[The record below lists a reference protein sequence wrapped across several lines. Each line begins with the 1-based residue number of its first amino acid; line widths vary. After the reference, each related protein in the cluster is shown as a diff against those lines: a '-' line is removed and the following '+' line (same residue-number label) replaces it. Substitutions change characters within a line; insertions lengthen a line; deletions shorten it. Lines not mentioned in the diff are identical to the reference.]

1 MRDFQLNGR
10 STVFAAN
17 GMCATSTPL
26 AAKVALQL
34 LESGGNAVDA
44 AIGAAVLLGFCEPQS
59 TGIGGDC
66 FVLIQPPNEKKVVAL
81 NGSGRS
87 PIGLDSEEL
96 RNEGFKEMP
105 LYGVESITVP
115 GAVDA
120 FCRLSN
126 DYGKRG
132 LEFSLIPAIHYAEN
146 GIAISPRTAFDW
158 ANSASIL
165 KGDAREHFLING
177 NAPSLGQIFRAPGLA
192 NALRLI
198 A

>member
-96 RNEGFKEMP
+96 RNE
-105 LYGVESITVP
+105 
-115 GAVDA
+115 
-120 FCRLSN
+120 
-126 DYGKRG
+126 
-132 LEFSLIPAIHYAEN
+132 
-146 GIAISPRTAFDW
+146 
-158 ANSASIL
+158 
-165 KGDAREHFLING
+165 
-177 NAPSLGQIFRAPGLA
+177 
-192 NALRLI
+192 
-198 A
+198 